1 MEGEGHF
8 VALLKKD
15 GEAVQDVPVHGRPNK
30 LPDELRAFLDEL
42 NFEIPSSD
50 IVIQRENV
58 YYIPPLAGNLKGLRT
73 MRTGT
78 LLGELKK
85 NRFEP
90 SQAFAMTLKD
100 GQYNSQINLKLSAES
115 CVTGKNSMKLIMVD
129 GFPLGWGK
137 YNNGQVKNKYLPGW
151 RWM

>member
-1 MEGEGHF
+1 
-8 VALLKKD
+8 
-15 GEAVQDVPVHGRPNK
+15 
-30 LPDELRAFLDEL
+30 
-42 NFEIPSSD
+42 
-50 IVIQRENV
+50 
-58 YYIPPLAGNLKGLRT
+58 

-100 GQYNSQINLKLSAES
+100 GQYSSQINLKLSDDAVIRYLKGETIEVDET
-115 CVTGKNSMKLIMVD
+115 CVTGSSSMKLIMVD
-129 GFPLGWGK
+129 GYPLGWGK